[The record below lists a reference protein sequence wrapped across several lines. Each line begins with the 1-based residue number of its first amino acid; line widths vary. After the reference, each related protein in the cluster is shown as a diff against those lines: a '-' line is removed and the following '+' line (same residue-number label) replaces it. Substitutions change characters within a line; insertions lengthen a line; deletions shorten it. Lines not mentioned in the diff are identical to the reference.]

1 MCSDFLIGA
10 KRTGLRGDRETHP
23 QTCFCSVTIP
33 PPKCRGMFDF
43 WVCVCLAVETKAAE
57 IATALLILNWIWG
70 FWNVPSLM
78 TDFLLAPRY

>member
-1 MCSDFLIGA
+1 
-10 KRTGLRGDRETHP
+10 
-23 QTCFCSVTIP
+23 
-33 PPKCRGMFDF
+33 MFDF

-57 IATALLILNWIWG
+57 ITTALLILNWIWG